1 MVGQKHGVMGVAL
14 LNQLYQHGMYVDEAE
29 LARV

>member
-1 MVGQKHGVMGVAL
+1 MVGQKHVVMGVAL
-14 LNQLYQHGMYVDEAE
+14 LNQLYQHGMYDEAE